1 MGRQTFCRLSVLFLF
16 CVLALSCQGKETA
29 NVPGRLAVVT
39 TLFPLYDF
47 ARNVAGGRA
56 DVSLLL
62 PPGIEPH
69 GFEPRPA
76 DIVKLNAADLFIYTS
91 PYMEPWAQVLIKGVQ
106 SGKLEVIQAGRDI
119 LPEGNLPV
127 PPHRHERRDQAASSG
142 PEAVDP
148 HIWLDFA
155 NAAKMVE
162 TIRDGFIRKD
172 PAGREIYGKNAADY
186 TERLKALDEQYRKG
200 LQSCEKR
207 IIVNGGHFAFAYM
220 AKRYGFRYV
229 SVYGISP
236 DAEPTAANLAGI
248 TKILRENG
256 LRFLFHEELI
266 NPKVA
271 QMLSKEAG
279 VALLKLQPA
288 HNLSK
293 EQLDRNESFLS
304 LMGENLKNL
313 KTGMQCQQ
321 ASSKP

>member
-1 MGRQTFCRLSVLFLF
+1 MGRQMFFRLSVLFILCF
-16 CVLALSCQGKETA
+16 LVLSCQGKDTDSA
-29 NVPGRLAVVT
+29 SGRLAVVT

-47 ARNVAGGRA
+47 AKNIAGGRA
-56 DVSLLL
+56 DVTLLL

-91 PYMEPWAQVLIKGVQ
+91 PDMEPWAQVLIKGLQ
-106 SGKLEVIQAGRDI
+106 SGKLEVIQAGRGI
-119 LPEGNLPV
+119 LPEGNPSV
-127 PPHRHERRDQAASSG
+127 KAHRHEHRDQAVSGG

-148 HIWLDFA
+148 HVWLDFV
-155 NAAKMVE
+155 NAVKMVE

-172 PAGREIYGKNAADY
+172 PAGRKIYEKNAADY
-186 TERLKALDEQYRKG
+186 TERLLALDEQYRKG

-207 IIVNGGHFAFAYM
+207 ILVNGGHFAFAYM

-236 DAEPTAANLAGI
+236 DSEPTAATLAGI
-248 TKILRENG
+248 TKILREYG
-256 LRFLFHEELI
+256 LRYLFDEELI

-288 HNLSK
+288 NNLTK
-293 EQLDRNESFLS
+293 EQFDRKETFLS
-304 LMGENLKNL
+304 LMEENLKNL
-313 KTGMQCQQ
+313 RTGMQCR
-321 ASSKP
+321 

>member
-1 MGRQTFCRLSVLFLF
+1 MERKKFWRPLALLLF
-16 CVLALSCQGKETA
+16 CFLALSCQGKDTVA
-29 NVPGRLAVVT
+29 VPGRLVALT

-47 ARNVAGGRA
+47 AKNVAGGRA

-62 PPGIEPH
+62 PPGVEPH

-76 DIVKLNAADLFIYTS
+76 DIVRLNAADLFIYTS
-91 PYMEPWAQVLIKGVQ
+91 PDMEPWAQVLIKGVQ
-106 SGKLEVIQAGRDI
+106 SGKLEVIQAGNGI
-119 LPEGNLPV
+119 LPENNRPV
-127 PPHRHERRDQAASSG
+127 QAHRHEHRDQAASGG
-142 PEAVDP
+142 PNAVDP

-155 NAAKMVE
+155 NAVRMVE

-172 PAGREIYGKNAADY
+172 PAGREIYEKNAADY
-186 TERLKALDEQYRKG
+186 TERLKTLDDQYRKG
-200 LQSCEKR
+200 LQNCEKR
-207 IIVNGGHFAFAYM
+207 ILVNGGHFAFAYM

-229 SVYGISP
+229 SVYGVSP

-248 TKILRENG
+248 TKILRDND

-288 HNLSK
+288 HNLTK
-293 EQLDRNESFLS
+293 EQFDRKDSFLS
-304 LMGENLKNL
+304 LMEENLKNL
-313 KTGMQCQQ
+313 RTGMQCQ
-321 ASSKP
+321 